1 MDARKAVI
9 GPLAGFRR
17 GRCPI
22 ARRRT
27 EAGLPVK
34 VRLARKSWCAPCG
47 GAGRPGEGHEAD
59 GKVPSHQS
67 KCIR

>member
-9 GPLAGFRR
+9 GSLAGRWRR
-17 GRCPI
+17 PI
-22 ARRRT
+22 ARRRK
-27 EAGLPVK
+27 EARLPVK
-34 VRLARKSWCAPCG
+34 VQLVEKGWCAPCG
-47 GAGRPGEGHEAD
+47 GAGRQGEGHQAD